1 MRVDLFDFEL
11 PPELI
16 AQAPIRPRDAARL
29 LLVDDGPL
37 REALVRELPDL
48 LRPGDLLVLNDTRVL
63 PTRFFARRGG
73 VAVEVTLVQR
83 IDEAAWWALA
93 RPGKRLRP
101 GDTVDLAP
109 NLAATVAGKDQEGRV
124 RLDFAHA
131 GEPLLDAIRARG
143 AMPLPPYIRRPRGGD
158 TRDAADYQSVFARR
172 DGAVAAPTASLHLT
186 EGLLA
191 RLDEAGIAR
200 CFVTLHVG
208 AGTFAPV
215 KAEDTA
221 GHVMHAEWCE
231 VPAATAEAIASARA
245 RGGRIVAVGTT
256 SLRTLESRAEPDGT
270 VLPGAGD
277 TRLFVTP
284 GFRFRV
290 VDLLLTNFH
299 LPRSTLFM
307 LVAAFSGLE
316 RIKAAYAHAIAERF
330 RFFSYGDACLLTRA
344 GPTA

>member
-1 MRVDLFDFEL
+1 MRVDLFDFDL

-16 AQAPIRPRDAARL
+16 AQAPVRPRDAARL
-29 LLVDDGPL
+29 LLVDGAPL
-37 REALVRELPDL
+37 REARVRDLPGL

-63 PTRFFARRGG
+63 PTRFFGRRGEF
-73 VAVEVTLVQR
+73 AVEVTLVER
-83 IDEAAWWALA
+83 VGDAGWWALA

-101 GDTVDLAP
+101 GDMVELAP
-109 NLAATVAGKDQEGRV
+109 ALVATVAGKDRDGRV
-124 RLDFAHA
+124 RLDFALA
-131 GEPLLDAIRARG
+131 GEALLTAIRARG

-158 TRDAADYQSVFARR
+158 AHDATDYQTVFARR

-186 EGLLA
+186 DMLLE
-191 RLDEAGIAR
+191 RLDAAGIER

-215 KAEDTA
+215 KADDTA
-221 GHVMHAEWCE
+221 DHLMHAEWCE
-231 VPAATAEAIASARA
+231 VAQAAADAMAAARA

-256 SLRTLESRAEPDGT
+256 ALRTLESRAGKDGAVEPGS
-270 VLPGAGD
+270 GD

-284 GFRFRV
+284 GYRFRT

-330 RFFSYGDACLLTRA
+330 RFFSYGDACLLTRMQA
-344 GPTA
+344 

>member
-16 AQAPIRPRDAARL
+16 AQAPMRPRDAARL
-29 LLVDDGPL
+29 LVVDTAPL
-37 REALVRELPDL
+37 RDVLVRDLPAL

-63 PTRFFARRGG
+63 PTRFFGRRGD
-73 VAVEVTLVQR
+73 VAVEVTLVER
-83 IDEAAWWALA
+83 SSNSAWWALA

-101 GDTVDLAP
+101 GDEVELAP
-109 NLAATVAGKDQEGRV
+109 GLVAAVASKDGEGRV
-124 RLDFAHA
+124 RLEFALA
-131 GEPLLDAIRARG
+131 GALLLDAIRAAG
-143 AMPLPPYIRRPRGGD
+143 AMPLPPYIRRTRGGD
-158 TRDAADYQSVFARR
+158 PHDAADYQTVFACH

-186 EGLLA
+186 DELLA
-191 RLDEAGIAR
+191 RLNSAGIVR

-221 GHVMHAEWCE
+221 AHIMHAEWCE
-231 VPAATAEAIASARA
+231 VPESAAAAIGTARA
-245 RGGRIVAVGTT
+245 RGGRVVAIGTT
-256 SLRTLESRAEPDGT
+256 VLRTLESNAVPDGS
-270 VLPGAGD
+270 VRAGSGD

-284 GFRFRV
+284 GYRFQV

-307 LVAAFSGLE
+307 LVTAFSGLE
-316 RIKAAYAHAIAERF
+316 RIQAAYAHAIRERF
-330 RFFSYGDACLLTRA
+330 RFFSYGDACLLTRMA
-344 GPTA
+344 P